1 MSSRYEDTMIPIRI
15 KEVRISHEDTIAQ
28 LSVKTGISERTL
40 IYYETPTAEVD
51 FNDIVSIAMAYL
63 INFEYL
69 LGADVEPELTPGMR
83 RSMMKLVN

>member
-15 KEVRISHEDTIAQ
+15 KEVRIQQEETIAQ
-28 LSVKTGISERTL
+28 LSKKTGITERTL

-51 FNDIVSIAMAYL
+51 FKDIVTIAMTYL

-83 RSMMKLVN
+83 RSMFKVVD